1 MYRIAMDVPFNPKEI
16 LLRLLG
22 PSPSHPWA
30 ALIPQVILWSFQQFC
45 LQKLIVSDGNL
56 EESLCDD
63 TLELVHKYCPKGLEV
78 VSVNWLTPDNIEKVF
93 SPLDEYTK
101 FFRVYCKEMDISIDE
116 NDYKKQ
122 DLLSEFLDE
131 SMGTIVRSWLDEKHK
146 SLLIFPIDL
155 NINEFTEGQFT
166 HLIDALLQYSY
177 KSNSVKNVSRKRLSL
192 WEVLSIAKKQPP
204 HQERTVNSED
214 SVKIKIPPVPELY
227 PEQPIPEENAAVQ
240 KAEAEPEP
248 EAEPHAVQAVEAS
261 AAPISR
267 ALARRRTLCKHGRR
281 SEESRVKTRKLNRA
295 SY

>member
-1 MYRIAMDVPFNPKEI
+1 MYRIAMDVPFNPKES

-192 WEVLSIAKKQPP
+192 WEVLSIAKKQSP

-227 PEQPIPEENAAVQ
+227 PEQPIPEENAV
-240 KAEAEPEP
+240 AEPEP
-248 EAEPHAVQAVEAS
+248 EAEPEPHAVQAVEPS

>member
-1 MYRIAMDVPFNPKEI
+1 MYRIAMDVPFNPKEA

-30 ALIPQVILWSFQQFC
+30 ALIPQVILWSFQQYC

-78 VSVNWLTPDNIEKVF
+78 VSVDWLTPDNIEKVF
-93 SPLDEYTK
+93 SPLEEYTK
-101 FFRVYCKEMDISIDE
+101 FFRVYCKEMDTSIEE

-122 DLLSEFLDE
+122 DILSEFLDE
-131 SMGTIVRSWLDEKHK
+131 SMGTIIRSWLDEKHK
-146 SLLIFPIDL
+146 TLLIFPIDL
-155 NINEFTEGQFT
+155 NVNEFTEGQFT
-166 HLIDALLQYSY
+166 HLINALLQYSY
-177 KSNSVKNVSRKRLSL
+177 KSNSAKNLSRKRLSL
-192 WEVLSIAKKQPP
+192 WEVLSVAKKQSPQVSMP
-204 HQERTVNSED
+204 EERNMGSQD
-214 SVKIKIPPVPELY
+214 SVKPKIPAVPELY
-227 PEQPIPEENAAVQ
+227 PEQPIPEEVAAVQ
-240 KAEAEPEP
+240 QSVEEPV
-248 EAEPHAVQAVEAS
+248 AVQAVEAS